1 MTAAGNWLTADG
13 RGAVG
18 ELVAV
23 GARWVDPYITPAA
36 LQGHG
41 RADL

>member
-13 RGAVG
+13 RRAVG
-18 ELVAV
+18 ELVAA
-23 GARWVDPYITPAA
+23 GAVDPYITPAA